1 MSKMWIALPSTALR
15 VVGMSLKEVLAV
27 MQFND
32 VTQLQLDLKKDGR
45 VMLCSVIIHDMMDS
59 DEYTEKYSVS

>member
-45 VMLCSVIIHDMMDS
+45 VMLCSVIIHDTMDS